1 MSFPENSLSHT
12 PILDIFK
19 NSQKLWFWMSFPQ
32 ISLSHAPKFQNR
44 PFHRFWMSFP
54 ENTLSHTPIFW
65 PHLTLNPNIFIG
77 CRSKSDVI
85 SRLGA
90 LPHKLL
96 ITHDLYL

>member
-19 NSQKLWFWMSFPQ
+19 NSQKLWFWMSFPR

-54 ENTLSHTPIFW
+54 EKHSESHPDFLASFNFELKYFYRV
-65 PHLTLNPNIFIG
+65 PQQ
-77 CRSKSDVI
+77 V
-85 SRLGA
+85 
-90 LPHKLL
+90 
-96 ITHDLYL
+96 